1 MKIITLNT
9 WGGRMHEPLIKF
21 FKENQDID
29 IFCLQE
35 IFHDLDKEVKT
46 SDYIIEEDARHQL
59 FKEISKIIPEH
70 TGYFCPVIDR
80 AYGIAIFAKNNI
92 EVIRSGEDYIYKNE
106 NYNPYSETSD
116 HNRKLQWI
124 EIKSNEKKYLIIN
137 VHGHWTSQ
145 FKGDNKERIN
155 QSNIILETALDL
167 KNDQKIICGDFNLR
181 PDTESIGM
189 FEKDFKNLIKNY
201 KINSTRTELYKKQE
215 LFADYVFISKD
226 LKEKDF
232 KVMPDVVSDHAPLYL
247 EI

>member
-9 WGGRMHEPLIKF
+9 WGGRIYEPLLNFLKN
-21 FKENQDID
+21 NQDVD

-92 EVIRSGEDYIYKNE
+92 KVIRSGDEYIYKNE
-106 NYNPYSETSD
+106 NYNPDSETSD

-137 VHGHWTSQ
+137 VHGHWTAQ
-145 FKGDNKERIN
+145 FKGDNKERLD
-155 QSNIILETALDL
+155 QSNKILNIANNFKDHH
-167 KNDQKIICGDFNLR
+167 KIICGDFNLR
-181 PDTESIGM
+181 PDTQSIEM
-189 FEKDFKNLIKNY
+189 FEKEFENLIIKY

-226 LKEKDF
+226 LEEKDF
-232 KVMPDVVSDHAPLYL
+232 KVMSDVVSDHTPLYL